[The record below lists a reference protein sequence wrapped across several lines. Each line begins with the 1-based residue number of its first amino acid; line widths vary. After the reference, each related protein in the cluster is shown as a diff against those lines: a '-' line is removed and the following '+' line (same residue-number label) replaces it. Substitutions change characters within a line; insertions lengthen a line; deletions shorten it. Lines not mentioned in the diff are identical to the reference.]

1 MESLVVGDCRISN
14 RGLQHLQ
21 KLPNLTELRILLTQV
36 TDEGLKEL
44 AGFKN
49 LKKLSL
55 SSIWITDEAVDQL
68 QKELP
73 DLVILR

>member
-1 MESLVVGDCRISN
+1 
-14 RGLQHLQ
+14 
-21 KLPNLTELRILLTQV
+21 LTELRILLTQV
-36 TDEGLKEL
+36 TDKGLKEL